1 MKNILIDTCIL
12 ISIIRKSSDGQK
24 CIDAIQKIDD
34 NPNLIVSVVS
44 IAELESFALQNNWG
58 EKKPDQIKAIQ
69 EKLTCI
75 NIDVADKELLTAY
88 AAIDAFSK
96 RKKPDAAGNLLSGS
110 ARKMGK
116 NDLWIAATAHALE
129 APLITTDGDFDH
141 LNNKFLT
148 VLKIV

>member
-58 EKKPDQIKAIQ
+58 EKKR
-69 EKLTCI
+69 T
-75 NIDVADKELLTAY
+75 
-88 AAIDAFSK
+88 FS
-96 RKKPDAAGNLLSGS
+96 SY
-110 ARKMGK
+110 
-116 NDLWIAATAHALE
+116 
-129 APLITTDGDFDH
+129 
-141 LNNKFLT
+141 
-148 VLKIV
+148 